1 MPMTVDS
8 PSITQVLNSQSSYV
22 STPASS
28 TNDQDDMWEDTQTTE
43 DEAVPECIS
52 NTKGP
57 LSSKE
62 LMNFLASI
70 KNRKKPVEVAKRFT
84 ANVPGLVKQLKPLH
98 NNPLINRGLQQR
110 VAKLIRTLD
119 K

>member
-1 MPMTVDS
+1 MTVDS
-8 PSITQVLNSQSSYV
+8 PSLTQVLDSQTSAV

-28 TNDQDDMWEDTQTTE
+28 TNDQEDMWEDSQATE

-62 LMNFLASI
+62 LLSCLASV
-70 KNRKKPVEVAKRFT
+70 KTRKKPVEVAKRFT
-84 ANVPGLVKQLKPLH
+84 ANVPGLVKQLKPLRT
-98 NNPLINRGLQQR
+98 NPLINRGLQQR
-110 VAKLIRTLD
+110 ITKLIRTLD